1 MDLQAI
7 YDELYQSGYLATNV
21 DYEEF
26 VAGFSDYPYISELR
40 KDLIR
45 RDYEVVDVVAFFESI
60 VDEIPA
66 LQKNDHRAWKIFSRD
81 GATFCIV
88 NEFQSSY
95 NQYAQWIY
103 YFNDE
108 EDLEL
113 LSEVDSPSNFY
124 NQSTAYLNSLPTQFD
139 GSFIDYTYENVTE
152 PMIVQTFRSQT
163 RKLCGSGRHR
173 EAKLFLDKRSGMI
186 KPNSY
191 NGLCQRVED
200 SYQEFNLYNEVKGK
214 VLHALEND
222 DFSTARSIL
231 KPKFNALS
239 EDSYEDIESI
249 IEEAEGR
256 FHKAIE
262 LHDQAEVDAAQE
274 EVARVERAARAH
286 EEMLDS
292 ERRFQEEQQRRALQQ
307 QEDEARFS
315 REQHAQSM
323 RSLQAEED
331 RARNEQRLQNQSQTQ
346 LNNSSKASNM
356 FIYDVSL
363 WIRTSSGNM
372 KSVTGRVEFPK
383 EFYGWVPNDPTKRLI
398 CRKAAQE
405 MGEDPDNIDFN
416 HSSTTCNC
424 RGRA

>member
-26 VAGFSDYPYISELR
+26 VAGFTDYPYISELR

-45 RDYEVVDVVAFFESI
+45 RDYDVVDVVPFFESI

-88 NEFQSSY
+88 NEFKSSY

-103 YFNDE
+103 YFNDY

-124 NQSTAYLNSLPTQFD
+124 NQSTDYLNSLPTQFD

-152 PMIVQTFRSQT
+152 PMIVQTFRSQI

-200 SYQEFNLYNEVKGK
+200 SYQEFNFYNEVKGK

-222 DFSTARSIL
+222 DFSAARSIL
-231 KPKFNALS
+231 KPKFSALS
-239 EDSYEDIESI
+239 EDSYEDIEAI

-256 FHKAIE
+256 FHRVIE
-262 LHDQAEVDAAQE
+262 LNDQAEEAAAQE
-274 EVARVERAARAH
+274 RLDRVERDARAH
-286 EEMLDS
+286 QEMLAS
-292 ERRFQEEQQRRALQQ
+292 ERHFQEEQQRRALQQ

-315 REQHAQSM
+315 REQHEQSM

-331 RARNEQRLQNQSQTQ
+331 RARNEQRLQNQRQTQ
-346 LNNSSKASNM
+346 INNSSKASNM

-372 KSVTGRVEFPK
+372 KTVTRRVEFPK
-383 EFYGWVPNDPTKRLI
+383 EFYSWVPDDKNKKLI
-398 CRKAAQE
+398 CRKAALE

-416 HSSTTCNC
+416 HSSTTCYC